1 MYIFLYI
8 CVYVYTSEHSTA
20 QHSCGGSLGGPS
32 GCVFG
37 GSYRDHF
44 RIILFSKVRLG
55 QKLDKKVVLEE
66 IGSGA
71 SFLVRGGGGWKAKV
85 MLSCKRECKKHDS
98 P

>member
-1 MYIFLYI
+1 MRF
-8 CVYVYTSEHSTA
+8 
-20 QHSCGGSLGGPS
+20 LGGH
-32 GCVFG
+32 FG
-37 GSYRDHF
+37 VTWGVTWFY
-44 RIILFSKVRLG
+44 KVRLE
-55 QKLDKKVVLEE
+55 QKFDKKVVLEE